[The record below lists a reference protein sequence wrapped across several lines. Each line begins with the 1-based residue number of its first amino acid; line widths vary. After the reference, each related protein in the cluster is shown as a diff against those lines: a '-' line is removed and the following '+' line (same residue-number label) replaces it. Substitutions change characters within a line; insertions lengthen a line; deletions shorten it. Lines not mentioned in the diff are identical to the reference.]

1 MHNYNY
7 IRLYLVA
14 KKEKLFFILR
24 PIKIIFVPFFFFL
37 FLYSLTGKTLRQKH
51 SQLSQLSPLC
61 LTAAGPTRPQRHRA
75 TESRRHR
82 PTTWPTSSNSQAD
95 PSPKPPIHASDP
107 RLRSAADP
115 RLRPIS
121 AFSDA
126 LNSLKL
132 TLSNS
137 HLSVPPPPPPIHA
150 SDPTRLQVS
159 CLCLLHLHAWDF
171 WFG

>member
-7 IRLYLVA
+7 IRLYLEA

-24 PIKIIFVPFFFFL
+24 PIKIIFVPLYFFL

-51 SQLSQLSPLC
+51 SQLSQLSPPC
-61 LTAAGPTRPQRHRA
+61 LTAAGPTRPQRHRP

-82 PTTWPTSSNSQAD
+82 PTSWPTSSNSQAD

-107 RLRSAADP
+107 RLR
-115 RLRPIS
+115 PIS

-132 TLSNS
+132 SPL
-137 HLSVPPPPPPIHA
+137 PPPPPPIHA